1 MQTIFNF
8 KDEPKF
14 CSGWSTWPSEA
25 RPAHISVAPPIGKA
39 SYGPGGGE
47 GGGIG
52 TTGVDRR
59 PMSPKNAYNFKYIII
74 S

>member
-39 SYGPGGGE
+39 SYGPGGGRE
-47 GGGIG
+47 GALEQQALIGGPC
-52 TTGVDRR
+52 RR
-59 PMSPKNAYNFKYIII
+59 KTLIILNI
-74 S
+74 L

>member
-39 SYGPGGGE
+39 GYGPGTLA
-47 GGGIG
+47 IYF
-52 TTGVDRR
+52 VV
-59 PMSPKNAYNFKYIII
+59 III
-74 S
+74 SLANIK